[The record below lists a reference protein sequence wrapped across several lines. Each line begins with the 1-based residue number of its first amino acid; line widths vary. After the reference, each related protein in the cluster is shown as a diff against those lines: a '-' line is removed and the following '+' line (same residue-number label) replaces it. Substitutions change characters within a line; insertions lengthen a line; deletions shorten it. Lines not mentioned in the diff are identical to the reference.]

1 MSTRVTSANADY
13 ATNTKPTATNH
24 QRRKPRIRS
33 VIKSLLLEFTATTET
48 TAGSL
53 RTSSLYDR
61 PGPPRQGDYPH
72 AQGPQRLGLLRK
84 SRRGS
89 TSRVEERNL
98 VPAEDR
104 VGGDDGEGF
113 EAGLCNQH
121 PIEGVG
127 MVIRQ
132 RSNRCAPSTAR
143 WSVLRV
149 EPTEN
154 TGQLMERM
162 NRRDADLGQ
171 FISARMLAAASVQQ
185 HSAHAG
191 PQ

>member
-84 SRRGS
+84 SHRVVDQRAASRRGTWYRRKIGS
-89 TSRVEERNL
+89 AVTTVRASR
-98 VPAEDR
+98 PA
-104 VGGDDGEGF
+104 
-113 EAGLCNQH
+113 
-121 PIEGVG
+121 
-127 MVIRQ
+127 
-132 RSNRCAPSTAR
+132 CA
-143 WSVLRV
+143 
-149 EPTEN
+149 
-154 TGQLMERM
+154 
-162 NRRDADLGQ
+162 
-171 FISARMLAAASVQQ
+171 I
-185 HSAHAG
+185 
-191 PQ
+191 